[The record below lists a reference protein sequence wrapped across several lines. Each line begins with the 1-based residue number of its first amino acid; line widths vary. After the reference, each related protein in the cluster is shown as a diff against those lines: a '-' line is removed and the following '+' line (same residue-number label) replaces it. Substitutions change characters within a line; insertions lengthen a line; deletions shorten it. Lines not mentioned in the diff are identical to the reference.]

1 MDENI
6 TNSEALYQVD
16 LSSNPSIDDLQKMI
30 LAKMQEDEENEQNEG
45 FDDFQSSEEFAG
57 AIDLETASLEDAFSM
72 LENEYFDISATEK
85 KFVIAVNPDIVP
97 FFDKMQPEKR
107 TELINELLE
116 VHIEKQKKLPER
128 ERLINFLKHSG
139 VVFLTIV
146 VGFPLVF
153 FMTNASIEATVNSY
167 RQVQSNFENLYKE
180 KGGVKRK
187 DMTKMQNLQY

>member
-45 FDDFQSSEEFAG
+45 FDDFESSEEFAG

-128 ERLINFLKHSG
+128 ECLINFLKH
-139 VVFLTIV
+139 
-146 VGFPLVF
+146 
-153 FMTNASIEATVNSY
+153 
-167 RQVQSNFENLYKE
+167 
-180 KGGVKRK
+180 
-187 DMTKMQNLQY
+187 